1 MLLPLGRICQNEQTG
16 TVSATSPCRS
26 SPVCL
31 SEPEHTGHRE
41 HKGFYTSLCNSSNEG
56 FPFIA
61 AEHSGSNLKH
71 SVRLKR
77 GGQCSPK
84 LVCAEVRD
92 WWRRPVDAL
101 LYCSSQ
107 LRASSPELSS
117 APTMV
122 SFWERGAGCQQ
133 RPQGLFAPAPPQV
146 RGLET

>member
-1 MLLPLGRICQNEQTG
+1 MKAFPSLLLNTAA
-16 TVSATSPCRS
+16 ATYACE
-26 SPVCL
+26 C
-31 SEPEHTGHRE
+31 
-41 HKGFYTSLCNSSNEG
+41 
-56 FPFIA
+56 
-61 AEHSGSNLKH
+61 
-71 SVRLKR
+71 VRLKR

-92 WWRRPVDAL
+92 WWRPVDAL

-117 APTMV
+117 APTMA